1 MIQRTA
7 QAHSHRDMIGQ
18 AGTFQPVQKPE
29 PALGKRQRDLRR
41 ACNRPKWGLSPLG
54 LIEPLSQ
61 PGNSG
66 SLKEAADGKLEPERG
81 ADPAHQARSQE
92 RVAPQ
97 LKEVVLNA
105 HLWNTEGFAKECA
118 EDFFVGSAWAAPGGA
133 GAHPE
138 VRSRQRFAVQ

>member
-1 MIQRTA
+1 
-7 QAHSHRDMIGQ
+7 MIGW
-18 AGTFQPVQKPE
+18 AGAFQPVQKPE

-41 ACNRPKWGLSPLG
+41 ALHRPKWGLSPLG
-54 LIEPLSQ
+54 LTEPLSQ

-66 SLKEAADGKLEPERG
+66 SLKEAADGKLEPERS

-105 HLWNTEGFAKECA
+105 HLWNTEGFGKDRT
-118 EDFFVGSAWAAPGGA
+118 EDPFLGSAWGVPGGA
-133 GAHPE
+133 GACPE
-138 VRSRQRFAVQ
+138 LRR

>member
-41 ACNRPKWGLSPLG
+41 ARHCPKWGLSPLG
-54 LIEPLSQ
+54 LLEPLSQ

-66 SLKEAADGKLEPERG
+66 GFKEAADGKLEPERSTNP
-81 ADPAHQARSQE
+81 ADKARSQK

-97 LKEVVLNA
+97 FKEIVINA
-105 HLWNTEGFAKECA
+105 NA
-118 EDFFVGSAWAAPGGA
+118 
-133 GAHPE
+133 
-138 VRSRQRFAVQ
+138 

>member
-1 MIQRTA
+1 
-7 QAHSHRDMIGQ
+7 MIGR

-41 ACNRPKWGLSPLG
+41 VRHCPKRGLSRLG
-54 LIEPLSQ
+54 FIEPMSQ

-66 SLKEAADGKLEPERG
+66 SLKEAADGKLEPERSTN
-81 ADPAHQARSQE
+81 PAHQARSQE

-105 HLWNTEGFAKECA
+105 HLWNTEGFGKECA
-118 EDFFVGSAWAAPGGA
+118 EDLFPGSA
-133 GAHPE
+133 
-138 VRSRQRFAVQ
+138 